1 MPMFLSFPFFLFWH
15 NMYSVVHLTM
25 GSSTYTFNLL
35 TCSVNEF
42 FLIPFLLYLRPWIST
57 PKLQLKGWALWSAH
71 FCSHRALDEDGE
83 SAFLYLIHCI
93 WTEVILSLP
102 ERVLSLQPQADIT
115 SYSHVLCYLPSL
127 ETGTG
132 SLSYGW
138 RTAYLWQL
146 ERSEL
151 SSPN

>member
-1 MPMFLSFPFFLFWH
+1 MFLSLPFFLFWH

-42 FLIPFLLYLRPWIST
+42 FLIPFLLYSRPWIST